1 MPPKTQ
7 TNEARD
13 LPNDG
18 SSSDDDSYEEFYPFV
33 IVDAMRPRFGC
44 PPAFAAGSLKWDSK
58 MTPGR
63 STDDTIRAKLTEF
76 IRAHSAGESLEFRQR
91 MMRDLWHMGYNQDA
105 CVFFVC
111 FACADEAA
119 KIDTRHLRKKDAI
132 TILIDANIPFVPFDV
147 FQDFLHEA
155 TETYLGVDD
164 DLLPPIDWEP
174 DYRVFVKQ
182 FPFNGDNLKMASK
195 KIGSS
200 VRSEKSQ
207 AAAKATLTAWQ
218 LALSEAKNPGLSPEE
233 KDSLQD
239 DGRNRAKEA
248 ARTPAE
254 AVLRNQLL
262 DKHDAAMAGATK
274 HTTFADKRKRPRD
287 EEPAD
292 DEELGHPNSGLLAH
306 EKFMKTMRATI
317 ERSEYI
323 NFASMSKDRLDQ
335 LHVLGIGS
343 ANSKRLSS
351 STVLLTSATDADV
364 KIATYDFEA
373 ITSGF
378 LYTYIT
384 LLSESC
390 FTNAMARVKDRLAW
404 WQWLTG
410 FFTDNKPAA
419 VKFIHWFML
428 AHHSEEFWLPITKTQ
443 CVLLAIKAKD
453 ECQLVLPSANSRS
466 GLSQQTKTSKMDS
479 RGKKVRPGP
488 GTLTVNGGV
497 TFSPSQTAKLVQW
510 RSRFPGFCASRM
522 TKEYTC
528 SKEKRG
534 LPCKFKH
541 ECAWCHSISCK
552 ATCAQAEK
560 L

>member
-1 MPPKTQ
+1 
-7 TNEARD
+7 
-13 LPNDG
+13 L
-18 SSSDDDSYEEFYPFV
+18 
-33 IVDAMRPRFGC
+33 
-44 PPAFAAGSLKWDSK
+44 SL
-58 MTPGR
+58 
-63 STDDTIRAKLTEF
+63 
-76 IRAHSAGESLEFRQR
+76 
-91 MMRDLWHMGYNQDA
+91 
-105 CVFFVC
+105 
-111 FACADEAA
+111 
-119 KIDTRHLRKKDAI
+119 
-132 TILIDANIPFVPFDV
+132 
-147 FQDFLHEA
+147 
-155 TETYLGVDD
+155 
-164 DLLPPIDWEP
+164 
-174 DYRVFVKQ
+174 
-182 FPFNGDNLKMASK
+182 
-195 KIGSS
+195 
-200 VRSEKSQ
+200 
-207 AAAKATLTAWQ
+207 
-218 LALSEAKNPGLSPEE
+218 EE
-233 KDSLQD
+233 KDSLRE
-239 DGRNRAKEA
+239 DGGHRAKDV

-262 DKHDAAMAGATK
+262 DKHDAVLAGTATTDK
-274 HTTFADKRKRPRD
+274 NADKRKRPRD

-292 DEELGHPNSGLLAH
+292 DEELGHTHSGLLAH

-351 STVLLTSATDADV
+351 STVLLTSATEADV

-390 FTNAMARVKDRLAW
+390 FANAMARVKDRLAW

-428 AHHSEEFWLPITKTQ
+428 AHHSEEFWLPVTQTQ
-443 CVLLAIKAKD
+443 CVLLAIKAKE

-466 GLSQQTKTSKMDS
+466 GLSQNNKTSKMDS
-479 RGKKVRPGP
+479 RVKKVRPGP
-488 GTLTVNGGV
+488 GTLTINGGT

-510 RSRFPGFCASRM
+510 RGRFPGFCASRL

-534 LPCKFKH
+534 LSCKFKH
-541 ECAWCHSISCK
+541 ECAWCHSASCK
-552 ATCAQAEK
+552 AACAQAEK